1 MEMTLVRNLLYIFK
15 IITSWYMTFVG
26 ENGIRYL
33 PRYLEIRYF
42 TPVFD
47 QRYYI
52 FFCHLNKRKEREQ
65 KLKTTYF

>member
-15 IITSWYMTFVG
+15 IIPSWYMTFVG

-42 TPVFD
+42 TPMS
-47 QRYYI
+47 R
-52 FFCHLNKRKEREQ
+52 Q
-65 KLKTTYF
+65 KYLTKGITSSFVI

>member
-47 QRYYI
+47 QR
-52 FFCHLNKRKEREQ
+52 
-65 KLKTTYF
+65 